1 VKLQDRPRKS
11 PTADVKSKQDGCI
24 EVSANKGHTYVK
36 LNESASLVWQL
47 CDGEKTTA
55 ELIEL
60 LSKEYPEEVNLND
73 EIQALIQDLIDNK
86 LILIDGGAESLEYQG
101 DVVRMV
107 TPTVELQW
115 QLEQIRQFLFGVL
128 RLEEAEA
135 METDLETLLGEGAL
149 ENAKTLD
156 VDSASQIGDSNV
168 IPYRGALKSPSMKA
182 CMDSIVD
189 ELKVLL
195 PEVTTPIT
203 ISGHAI
209 YLKGSHMGW
218 HSNHSRSDGRIY
230 CSWAQS
236 ANSNFFRYEH
246 PITGEIVTQWEE
258 PGWNVKSFTIPPA
271 TNRFWHSI
279 GANSLRLSLGFRYNL
294 PNA

>member
-1 VKLQDRPRKS
+1 MLLHDRPRKS
-11 PTADVKSKQDGCI
+11 PTANIKSEDNGCI
-24 EVSANKGHTYVK
+24 EVSANKGQTYVK
-36 LNESASLVWQL
+36 LNESASLIWQL
-47 CDGEKTTA
+47 CDGEKTA
-55 ELIEL
+55 SELIEL
-60 LSKEYPEEVNLND
+60 LVDQYPDEPNIGNEV
-73 EIQALIQDLIDNK
+73 EKLIQDLIAK
-86 LILIDGGAESLEYQG
+86 ELILIDGGAESLEYQG
-101 DVVRMV
+101 DVVRTV

-115 QLEQIRQFLFGVL
+115 QLEQIRQFLFGAM
-128 RLEEAEA
+128 RLEEAQA
-135 METDLETLLGEGAL
+135 MQSDLETLLGNAAL
-149 ENAKTLD
+149 ANAKSLD
-156 VDSASQIGDSNV
+156 VDSASQIDDSRV

-182 CMDSIVD
+182 CLDSIVD
-189 ELKVLL
+189 ELKVLM

-209 YLKGSHMGW
+209 YLKGAHMGW

-246 PITGEIVTQWEE
+246 PITGEIITQWEE
-258 PGWNVKSFTIPPA
+258 PGWNIKSFTIPPA